1 MVDEVVMQ
9 LIKRFRTPPGSVFL
23 LVFLVLTASILSC
36 STFSSPSVL
45 SQTDQEPVQQV
56 ENNEEPVGEVV
67 ESSDPQPYFVTVEDA
82 NLTDLYTNVSPGV
95 VTIKTFID
103 LDSSFDTSIP
113 YGQGSGF
120 VIDTDGHIVTNQHV
134 IEGAEDIEV
143 DFPSGLRVWAE
154 LVGVDLDS
162 DLAVLKVDIPADQLT
177 AIPLGDSSLV
187 QVGQSVI
194 AIGNPFGL
202 DGSMTTGIISAIGR
216 TLDSQRTSPGGQL
229 FTAGDLIQ
237 TDAAIN
243 PGNSGGPLLNTSG
256 EVIGVSRAIA
266 TESFST
272 SGSAVNSGVGFA
284 IPINILKRVLPSL
297 IAEGT
302 HDYPYLG
309 ISSLSAQNWNLK
321 VLEEIELP
329 ADASGAYVTCVTPD
343 GPADRAG
350 IIGAGSCSAASLLP
364 GGDLIIAIDD
374 FPILE
379 FNDLLSFLITETSVG
394 DTIIIH
400 VLRDGTE
407 VEIPLSL
414 EARP

>member
-1 MVDEVVMQ
+1 MQ